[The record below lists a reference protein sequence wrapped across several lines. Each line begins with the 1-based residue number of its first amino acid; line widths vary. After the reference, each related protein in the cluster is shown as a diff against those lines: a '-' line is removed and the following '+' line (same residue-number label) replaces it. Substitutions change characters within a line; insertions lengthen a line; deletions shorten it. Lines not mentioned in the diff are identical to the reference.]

1 MVILLMG
8 VAGSGKTTIGK
19 MLAARLGWPFHDAD
33 DLHSEANRAKMHRG
47 IPLTDDDRRPWL
59 EAVRRL
65 IAQHVAPEHNAV
77 IACSALKQ
85 AYRAL
90 LVTDPAVK
98 LVYLKGSYETI
109 AGRLSRR
116 RGHFFNAALLDSQFA
131 ALEEP
136 RHAIVED
143 IDRDPA
149 AIVADIISRCT

>member
-85 AYRAL
+85 AYRAACCAGAQLGNRL
-90 LVTDPAVK
+90 LGAQ
-98 LVYLKGSYETI
+98 
-109 AGRLSRR
+109 AGLSR
-116 RGHFFNAALLDSQFA
+116 AAGD
-131 ALEEP
+131 
-136 RHAIVED
+136 
-143 IDRDPA
+143 
-149 AIVADIISRCT
+149 